1 MEGSPK
7 PVLYLLCGLLC
18 DHTVW
23 RHQIAGLSDIADIR
37 AIAFA
42 EDDRIEAMAARV
54 LRAAPAR
61 FALAGHSMG
70 ARVALEVVR
79 QAPERVQRLALLDTG
94 IHTPRPGER
103 EQRLRLVD
111 LASSQSMRALAA
123 QWLPPM
129 LHPAHAA
136 LGVSGELVEMVAR
149 MDVERFV
156 RQIEALLHRPDPAPV
171 LDALHCPVLVGVGA
185 EDRWSPPSQ
194 HQEIARRIHGARLKI
209 FPNAGH
215 MAPFEAPAAVT
226 SALRKWLSY
235 TVA

>member
-1 MEGSPK
+1 MHDTPK
-7 PVLYLLCGLLC
+7 PALYLLCGLLC
-18 DHTVW
+18 DRTVW
-23 RHQIAGLSDIADIR
+23 QYQIDGLADIADVR
-37 AIAFA
+37 AVALT
-42 EDDRIEAMAARV
+42 EDERIEAMAARV
-54 LRAAPAR
+54 LRNAPAR

-103 EQRLRLVD
+103 GQRLSLVD
-111 LASSQSMRALAA
+111 LARTQGMCALAA

-149 MDVERFV
+149 MDVERYV

-171 LDALHCPVLVGVGA
+171 LDALRCPVLVGVGA

-194 HQEIARRIHGARLKI
+194 HQDIARRIHGAQLEI
-209 FPNAGH
+209 FPEAGH

-226 SALRKWLSY
+226 SALRKWLFY